1 MEPVFAVI
9 LLSLIEYTVLGGL
22 VGRARM
28 LHGVPAPATTGPPEF
43 ERTFRVHQNTLESLI
58 VFVPSVWIFGLYV
71 GPLWAAGL
79 GMLFLLGRALYAR
92 AYIADAAKRG
102 PGAMISFAVN
112 AVLTIGGLIGLALNL
127 L

>member
-1 MEPVFAVI
+1 
-9 LLSLIEYTVLGGL
+9 
-22 VGRARM
+22 
-28 LHGVPAPATTGPPEF
+28 
-43 ERTFRVHQNTLESLI
+43 VHQNTLESLI